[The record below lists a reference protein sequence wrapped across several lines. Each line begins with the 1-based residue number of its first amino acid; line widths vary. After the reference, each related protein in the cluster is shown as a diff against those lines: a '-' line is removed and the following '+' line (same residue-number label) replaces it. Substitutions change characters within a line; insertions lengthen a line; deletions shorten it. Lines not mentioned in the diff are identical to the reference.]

1 MKWNAQDRKQTYFF
15 KSSKVPRP
23 KAAKLYEGVFFVTV
37 STLPK
42 AGSLISQVF
51 NNQELAQKLSAV

>member
-1 MKWNAQDRKQTYFF
+1 MELNVQVRKQTYFF

-23 KAAKLYEGVFFVTV
+23 KAAKLNAGVFFVTV

-42 AGSLISQVF
+42 AGSLISRVF
-51 NNQELAQKLSAV
+51 NNQELAQKLLAV